1 MTNHPQAMLG
11 VLYIIS
17 APSGAGKTTLVKSV
31 TDTMKGVEISV
42 SYTTRPPR
50 QGEREGVN
58 YHFVD
63 QHRFDEMLGRDAF
76 LEHADVYGYCYG
88 TSREYV
94 LERLR
99 QGIDVILEIDWQ
111 GAQQV
116 RKTLP
121 GCVTVFILPPSRDTL
136 AQRLRNRGQDA
147 EEVIQRRLREAVN
160 EISHYPEYD
169 YLIVN
174 DDFQRA
180 AADLSAILA
189 VHRLSLR
196 YQSVSLASLLRDL
209 LD

>member
-1 MTNHPQAMLG
+1 MGNHPQGMLG

-31 TDTMKGVEISV
+31 TDTMEGVEISI

-50 QGEREGVN
+50 QGERDGVN

-63 QHRFDEMLGRDAF
+63 KAQFDDMLARDAF

-88 TSREYV
+88 TSRDYV
-94 LERLR
+94 LERLH

-111 GAQQV
+111 GARQV
-116 RKTLP
+116 RNALP
-121 GCVTVFILPPSRDTL
+121 GCVSIFILPPSREAL
-136 AQRLRNRGQDA
+136 AQRLRGRGLDS

-169 YLIVN
+169 YLLVN

-180 AADLSAILA
+180 TAELSAILA

-196 YQSVSLASLLRDL
+196 YQSVSLSPLLRDL
-209 LD
+209 FG

>member
-1 MTNHPQAMLG
+1 MTNHPQGMLG

-31 TDTMKGVEISV
+31 TDTMQGVEISI

-63 QHRFDEMLGRDAF
+63 KAQFDDMLSRDAF
-76 LEHADVYGYCYG
+76 LEHANVYDYCYG
-88 TSREYV
+88 TSRDYV

-116 RKTLP
+116 RKALP
-121 GCVTVFILPPSRDTL
+121 GCVTVFILPPSRDAL
-136 AQRLRNRGQDA
+136 AERLRSRGLDTD
-147 EEVIQRRLREAVN
+147 EVIQRRLREAVN
-160 EISHYPEYD
+160 EMSHCREYD

-174 DDFQRA
+174 DDFPRA

-189 VHRLSLR
+189 VHRLSQR
-196 YQSVSLASLLRDL
+196 YQSVSLDSLLRSL
-209 LD
+209 LG